1 MAPSKTLATGR
12 NLSSSFI
19 GFKPGELT
27 IVGNTPTYPEFDLFP
42 VAKAVAAGAESVI
55 ADSAEYV
62 RTPPVTI
69 SSNASGFP
77 LYKRANVVAE
87 ELVPSITIMITFFGC
102 RSTFFTFAFTV

>member
-1 MAPSKTLATGR
+1 M
-12 NLSSSFI
+12 SSSFI

-69 SSNASGFP
+69 SSNASGF
-77 LYKRANVVAE
+77 LYTS
-87 ELVPSITIMITFFGC
+87 ELM
-102 RSTFFTFAFTV
+102 